1 MIPPWKHK
9 KIILSPL
16 FMLAL
21 LGKNEIMI
29 FSLMTFCTNTLPAL
43 MSNEV
48 NTVAL
53 EKNTTIM
60 LTLVIKI
67 FREALECSTRDGWTV
82 QGHLSPYTEIGKI
95 LLKYQNSIPP
105 TTTPPSLP
113 TQTPTTIL
121 KVPNPTRLTVILG
134 SYVYRYVSCFRLHGV
149 QSLMILLGNQD
160 QTRSKTGSKHLSTSL
175 SNNIILPGQFIGI
188 SCSKIFKSSPMNGQY
203 PMHRSKKVSAQDLS
217 TYVRSVSSDK
227 FHSSFVIQFEQ

>member
-1 MIPPWKHK
+1 
-9 KIILSPL
+9 
-16 FMLAL
+16 
-21 LGKNEIMI
+21 MI
-29 FSLMTFCTNTLPAL
+29 FSFMTFCTNTLPAL

-67 FREALECSTRDGWTV
+67 FREALECPTRDGWTV

-149 QSLMILLGNQD
+149 ESLMIQLGNAADQD

-175 SNNIILPGQFIGI
+175 SNNIILPGQDPIFIGI

>member
-1 MIPPWKHK
+1 
-9 KIILSPL
+9 
-16 FMLAL
+16 
-21 LGKNEIMI
+21 
-29 FSLMTFCTNTLPAL
+29 
-43 MSNEV
+43 
-48 NTVAL
+48 
-53 EKNTTIM
+53 M

-67 FREALECSTRDGWTV
+67 FREALECPTRDGWTV

-95 LLKYQNSIPP
+95 LLKYQNSIPPPP

-149 QSLMILLGNQD
+149 ESLMIQLGNAADQD
-160 QTRSKTGSKHLSTSL
+160 QTRSNSGSKHLSTSL
-175 SNNIILPGQFIGI
+175 SNNIILPGQDPIFNGI

-203 PMHRSKKVSAQDLS
+203 PMHRNRKVSAQDLS
-217 TYVRSVSSDK
+217 TYVRSVASAK
-227 FHSSFVIQFEQ
+227 FHSSFVIQFKQ